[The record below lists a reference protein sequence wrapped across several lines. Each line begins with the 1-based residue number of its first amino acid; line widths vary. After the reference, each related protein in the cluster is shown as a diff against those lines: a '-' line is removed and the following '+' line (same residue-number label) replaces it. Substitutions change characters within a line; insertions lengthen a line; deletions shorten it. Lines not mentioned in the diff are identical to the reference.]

1 MMIKKI
7 SCGLKTNIHG
17 KSRVFVDVVV
27 FVVFLK
33 IYSKISLQRYCQLLS
48 QIPRAVILY
57 ITLLIITSGIRLHY
71 DLYYIRSD

>member
-1 MMIKKI
+1 MIIKKI

-27 FVVFLK
+27 VFVVLLK
-33 IYSKISLQRYCQLLS
+33 KYSKISLQRYCQLLS

-71 DLYYIRSD
+71 DLYYI